1 MHLERLVHKTF
12 CATERHR
19 AARDAVQGKIWDCC
33 KLLLAYRRNPDERRA
48 KWLST
53 RFDTIFTAKT
63 GHVNLDR
70 LLSRLAANK
79 AELLRVLEYPE
90 TPLHSNSAERDI
102 RSHVT
107 RRKLSAGTR
116 SDPGR
121 NARDAC
127 LGVQKTCAK
136 LGVSF
141 ADYLGDRFGVAGAP
155 PVPRLA
161 DLIARRANT

>member
-33 KLLLAYRRNPDERRA
+33 KLLLAYRRNPDERQA

-70 LLSRLAANK
+70 LLSRG
-79 AELLRVLEYPE
+79 PE
-90 TPLHSNSAERDI
+90 DLHSNSAERDI

-155 PVPRLA
+155 HVPRLA